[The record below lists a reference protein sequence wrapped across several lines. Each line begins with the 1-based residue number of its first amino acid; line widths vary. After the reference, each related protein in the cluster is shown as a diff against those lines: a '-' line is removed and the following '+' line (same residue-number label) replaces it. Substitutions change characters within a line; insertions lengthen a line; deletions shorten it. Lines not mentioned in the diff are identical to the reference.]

1 MPHWVVGTCLIPMFC
16 PSEETAFQTSIT
28 TAENSILF
36 PRLPK
41 ELPTLPPTH
50 THARSL
56 THTHTCENHRQVQR
70 DGLKP
75 EWKKVAVEAAVRG
88 ALPPGDEPATP
99 MGRDGRRSAVAGAKP
114 RGRIGYA
121 RKAPWNSAG
130 A

>member
-1 MPHWVVGTCLIPMFC
+1 M
-16 PSEETAFQTSIT
+16 
-28 TAENSILF
+28 
-36 PRLPK
+36 
-41 ELPTLPPTH
+41 
-50 THARSL
+50 
-56 THTHTCENHRQVQR
+56 QR

-75 EWKKVAVEAAVRG
+75 EWKKVAVEAAIRG

-114 RGRIGYA
+114 RGRIGNA